1 MEKFDTAIKIMNERF
16 GKDTPISIATLDGK
30 RPSVRTVSGYYED
43 GAFYVV
49 TYTLSSKMKQIK
61 ANHEVAICSIEWFS
75 GHGIG
80 ENLGWVRDEGNV
92 AMMAKLRK
100 AFASWYTGGHVNEED
115 KNTCLLR
122 IRLTDGVIIDDEKKY
137 GNEWQYKVDFIN
149 RTTQ

>member
-16 GKDTPISIATLDGK
+16 GKDTPIAIATLDGS

-49 TYTLSSKMKQIK
+49 THMFSSKMKQIK
-61 ANHEVAICSIEWFS
+61 ANPEIAVCSIEYFS

-80 ENLGWVRDEGNV
+80 ENLGWVRDEGNA

-137 GNEWQYKVDFIN
+137 GDEWQYKVDFVKK
-149 RTTQ
+149 TA